1 MLVFSNQMKIPKK
14 KSHLANT
21 IRRKAN
27 YNQSEEELTTYEI
40 IESNSKI
47 K

>member
-1 MLVFSNQMKIPKK
+1 MLVFSQSNESSKE